1 MVTKTGCFVTE
12 GELAER
18 IGLTL
23 DQFKIALPGATKAGF
38 PVPDELF
45 ANRRYW
51 PACVA
56 WLDRRYGLRPD
67 GAGGP
72 YVPDGEE
79 HWRD

>member
-1 MVTKTGCFVTE
+1 MVTKAGCFVTD
-12 GELAER
+12 GQLAER

-23 DQFKIALPGATKAGF
+23 DQLKIALPGATKAGF

-56 WLDRRYGLRPD
+56 WLDRHCFRH
-67 GAGGP
+67 AGGP
-72 YVPDGEE
+72 YVPDGQEN
-79 HWRD
+79 WSN